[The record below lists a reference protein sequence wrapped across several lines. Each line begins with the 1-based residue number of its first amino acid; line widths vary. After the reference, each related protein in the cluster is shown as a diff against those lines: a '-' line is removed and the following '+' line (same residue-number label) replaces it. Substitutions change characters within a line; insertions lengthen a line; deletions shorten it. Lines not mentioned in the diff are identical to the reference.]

1 MTFLDFNQFIDTI
14 TTWGSNTDFLKYS
27 LFTTITTAIVL
38 LVAARIINHILA
50 RIIQKHYQRDN
61 LKFIL
66 RLKTIA
72 VYIVALY
79 AVLDLFQP
87 FQTLLKTLLASGGV
101 IAVVIGLAAQEAAGN
116 FINGLMIVMFK
127 PFKIGDLI
135 KINNGELIG
144 TVEDISLRH
153 TVIKTYENTKIIV
166 PNSVIDKAVL
176 ENITAVNNRKGN
188 FLELEISYE
197 SDLETAMQIIREEVK
212 KHPDYMDGRTASEK
226 QNQQPEVVIRLTDFA
241 ENGLKLKATVYSKNN
256 AQGYAMLSDIRIAI
270 KKRFDEAG
278 IEIPYPHRTV
288 TWKQESDQKA
298 TCNSENTEITDQ
310 ALDQ

>member
-1 MTFLDFNQFIDTI
+1 MDFDQFIDTL

-27 LFTTITTAIVL
+27 FFTTIITALVL
-38 LVAARIINHILA
+38 LISARIINHILF
-50 RIIQKHYQRDN
+50 RMIQKHYHRDN

-66 RLKTIA
+66 RLKTIIVYTIA
-72 VYIVALY
+72 VY

-87 FQTLLKTLLASGGV
+87 FQTVLKTLLASGGV
-101 IAVVIGLAAQEAAGN
+101 IAVVFGLAAQEAAGN

-135 KINNGELIG
+135 KFNNGELVG
-144 TVEDISLRH
+144 TVVDISMRH
-153 TVIKTYENTKIIV
+153 TVIKTFENTKIVI

-176 ENITAVNNRKGN
+176 ENVTAVNDRKGN

-197 SDLETAMQIIREEVK
+197 SDLELAMQIIREEVK
-212 KHPDYMDGRTASEK
+212 KHPDYMDGRTADEK
-226 QNQQPEVVIRLTDFA
+226 KQKLPEVVIRLVDFG
-241 ENGLKLKATVYSKNN
+241 ESGMKLKATVYSKNN

-278 IEIPYPHRTV
+278 IEIPYPHRTI
-288 TWKQESDQKA
+288 TWKQESEKQID
-298 TCNSENTEITDQ
+298 NSIDEN
-310 ALDQ
+310 

>member
-1 MTFLDFNQFIDTI
+1 MDFNEFIDTI

-27 LFTTITTAIVL
+27 LFTTITTALTL
-38 LVAARIINHILA
+38 LIAARIINHIFA
-50 RIIQKHYQRDN
+50 RMIQKHYRRDN
-61 LKFIL
+61 LKFVL

-72 VYIVALY
+72 VYIIALY

-153 TVIKTYENTKIIV
+153 TVIKTFENTKIIV

-176 ENITAVNNRKGN
+176 ENVTAVNNHKGN

-197 SDLETAMQIIREEVK
+197 SDLEKAMQIISEEVK
-212 KHPDYMDGRTASEK
+212 KHPDYLDGRTAAEK
-226 QNQQPEVVIRLTDFA
+226 QKNQPEVVIRLVDFA
-241 ENGLKLKATVYSKNN
+241 ESGLKLKATVYSENN

-278 IEIPYPHRTV
+278 IEIPYPHRSV
-288 TWKQESDQKA
+288 IVKQENDKK
-298 TCNSENTEITDQ
+298 NSVDKQNNKDESE
-310 ALDQ
+310 ASHK

>member
-1 MTFLDFNQFIDTI
+1 MNFNEFIDTI

-27 LFTTITTAIVL
+27 LFTTITTALTL
-38 LVAARIINHILA
+38 LIAARIINHIFA
-50 RIIQKHYQRDN
+50 RMIQKHYRRDN
-61 LKFIL
+61 LKFVL

-72 VYIVALY
+72 VYIIALY

-153 TVIKTYENTKIIV
+153 TVIKTFENTKIIV

-176 ENITAVNNRKGN
+176 ENVTAVNNHKGN

-197 SDLETAMQIIREEVK
+197 SDLEKAMQIISEEVK
-212 KHPDYMDGRTASEK
+212 KHPDYLDGRTAAEK
-226 QNQQPEVVIRLTDFA
+226 QKNQPEVIIRLVDFA
-241 ENGLKLKATVYSKNN
+241 ESGLKLKATVYSENN

-278 IEIPYPHRTV
+278 IEIPYPHRSV
-288 TWKQESDQKA
+288 ILKQEHDKK
-298 TCNSENTEITDQ
+298 NSIDKQNNTAESE
-310 ALDQ
+310 ASHK

>member
-1 MTFLDFNQFIDTI
+1 MNFNEFIDTI

-27 LFTTITTAIVL
+27 LFTTITTALTL
-38 LVAARIINHILA
+38 LIAARIINHIFA
-50 RIIQKHYQRDN
+50 RMIQKHYRRDN
-61 LKFIL
+61 LKFVL

-72 VYIVALY
+72 VYIIALY

-153 TVIKTYENTKIIV
+153 TVIKTFENTKIIV

-176 ENITAVNNRKGN
+176 ENVTAVNNHKGN

-197 SDLETAMQIIREEVK
+197 SDLEKAMQIISEEVK
-212 KHPDYMDGRTASEK
+212 KHPDYLDGRTAEEKK
-226 QNQQPEVVIRLTDFA
+226 QNQPEVIIRLVDFA
-241 ENGLKLKATVYSKNN
+241 ESGLKLKATVYSENN

-278 IEIPYPHRTV
+278 IEIPYPHRSV
-288 TWKQESDQKA
+288 IVKQENDSESSTDSQNHKA
-298 TCNSENTEITDQ
+298 DSE
-310 ALDQ
+310 ASPK